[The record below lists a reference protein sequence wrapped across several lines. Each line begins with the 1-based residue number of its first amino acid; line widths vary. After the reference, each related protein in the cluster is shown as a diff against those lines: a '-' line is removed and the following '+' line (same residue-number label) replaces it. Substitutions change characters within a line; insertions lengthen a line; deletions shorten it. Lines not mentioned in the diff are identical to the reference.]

1 MILKGNKVP
10 VTVKFPVG
18 NAINDEAW
26 CDIVPMDASQ
36 ILFGRPWLYEKDEE
50 EYRNQEKIGFL
61 DCGHEYHAGC
71 LKKWLLVKN
80 VCPICKAPAMTPK

>member
-36 ILFGRPWLYEKDEE
+36 ILFGRPWLYDKDEV
-50 EYRNQEKIGFL
+50 YFTKPNTYSF
-61 DCGHEYHAGC
+61 
-71 LKKWLLVKN
+71 
-80 VCPICKAPAMTPK
+80 